1 MAVLVASHRPSDRTL
16 FFQRLQRSE
25 IVPRQHARLWE
36 HPSQHLRERAS
47 HVRREASGG
56 VRRVWGECPELVTVL
71 RQRTRALQI
80 PHACNPYQPPVFR
93 ALLKESVRYLGMPLM
108 RRWNS
113 GNTTSAHLR
122 NHAADCRQLLDEHL
136 GHGDIENFFNRMIG
150 QSSRPQ
156 RLERETESQIDKDD
170 IRRNVEHRRK

>member
-1 MAVLVASHRPSDRTL
+1 MCV
-16 FFQRLQRSE
+16 
-25 IVPRQHARLWE
+25 I
-36 HPSQHLRERAS
+36 
-47 HVRREASGG
+47 
-56 VRRVWGECPELVTVL
+56 
-71 RQRTRALQI
+71 
-80 PHACNPYQPPVFR
+80 
-93 ALLKESVRYLGMPLM
+93 
-108 RRWNS
+108 WNS

-122 NHAADCRQLLDEHL
+122 NHAADCRQLLEENM